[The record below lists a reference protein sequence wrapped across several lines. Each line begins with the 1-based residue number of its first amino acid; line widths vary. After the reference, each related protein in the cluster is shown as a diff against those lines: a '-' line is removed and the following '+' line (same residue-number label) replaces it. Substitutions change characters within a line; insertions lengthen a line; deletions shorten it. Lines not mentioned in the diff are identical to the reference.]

1 MNDSATE
8 LLIIVT
14 PSLTRPLRAIEG
26 HGAPELGS
34 TFGIEGPPGSAI
46 VTPPEVVETAAPVA
60 PPVEEPAHK
69 ADPEPTPVTPDVPV
83 TATVRVIEAGEA
95 SDVVVDVA
103 PAAETDDVPETEQD
117 G

>member
-1 MNDSATE
+1 
-8 LLIIVT
+8 
-14 PSLTRPLRAIEG
+14 
-26 HGAPELGS
+26 
-34 TFGIEGPPGSAI
+34 
-46 VTPPEVVETAAPVA
+46 
-60 PPVEEPAHK
+60 
-69 ADPEPTPVTPDVPV
+69 VPV